1 MTQINREESCTPVS
15 SDNPTQLV
23 TKGKGNEKSRKQ
35 EKQKKGEQ
43 TLTKTKQQ
51 QKTLYYNSIQHELTT
66 FNGNYGLFC

>member
-51 QKTLYYNSIQHELTT
+51 KTLYYNSIQHELTT
-66 FNGNYGLFC
+66 FNGNYGLF